1 MNNNL
6 SKIAEV
12 IKQARSILITAH
24 VFPDGDSIGSV
35 LGLGLAL
42 ESFGKKVSMV
52 MQDKVPQMYLFL
64 KGSEKIITPQ
74 EISAQPDLIV
84 FLDCGD
90 ISRAGEDW
98 IDSLVRDR
106 TVINID
112 HHVSNEY
119 FGTFNYVDAHAAAT
133 AEIIYSLLSELDCSL
148 TKEVASALYTG
159 IVMDTGSFQYQN
171 TTPGTLKIA
180 ASLLENGVD
189 LSAIREY
196 LYQNKSIKNLR
207 LIAAAIENLNFAAG
221 GKIAWT
227 YLDYKTME
235 KYQALSEHSEG
246 IVNYPISLENV
257 EIGLLFRETEN
268 GTVKVGLR
276 SRARFDVN
284 RIALLFGGGGHQQAA
299 GCTLAGPLEEAI
311 KQVIGKTLS
320 IMEEE

>member
-119 FGTFNYVDAHAAAT
+119 FGTLNYVDAHAAAT

-159 IVMDTGSFQYQN
+159 IVMDTGSSIPEYHS
-171 TTPGTLKIA
+171 GTLKIA

-189 LSAIREY
+189 LSAIG
-196 LYQNKSIKNLR
+196 SI
-207 LIAAAIENLNFAAG
+207 
-221 GKIAWT
+221 
-227 YLDYKTME
+227 
-235 KYQALSEHSEG
+235 S
-246 IVNYPISLENV
+246 
-257 EIGLLFRETEN
+257 
-268 GTVKVGLR
+268 
-276 SRARFDVN
+276 
-284 RIALLFGGGGHQQAA
+284 
-299 GCTLAGPLEEAI
+299 
-311 KQVIGKTLS
+311 KQVYKKPS
-320 IMEEE
+320 ADCCRH